1 MARIDTQIPTETWI
15 AMAWEEYTSIIDD
28 PIYEKS
34 KGYYYRGN
42 IRIEM
47 LPVSF
52 EHGKDHALMMVAIAL
67 YATLKKIPLNS
78 LDTCSFRK
86 SGLRE
91 CQPDIACYVGENAG
105 AIVANTGIV
114 NLDRYPPPDLAIEI
128 SKSSLLDDLGT
139 KRSLYEELGVR
150 EYWVVDVDAVEMIAY
165 RMFDAEVE
173 LGSQRIRQSRVLGG
187 LDLSVLEAALRRNRE
202 TDQSEVLAGLMAQF
216 QD

>member
-1 MARIDTQIPTETWI
+1 MAEIDTQISTETWI
-15 AMAWEEYTSIIDD
+15 AIAWEEYIRIIEN
-28 PIYEKS
+28 PIYGRS

-42 IRIEM
+42 VRIEM

-52 EHGKDHALMMVAIAL
+52 EHGKDHAMIMVAIAL

-105 AIVANTGIV
+105 AIAANTGIV

-139 KRSLYEELGVR
+139 KRSLYDELGVR
-150 EYWVVDVDAVEMIAY
+150 EYWVVDVDAVEIIAY

-202 TDQSEVLAGLMAQF
+202 TDQSAVLAGLMVQF

>member
-1 MARIDTQIPTETWI
+1 M
-15 AMAWEEYTSIIDD
+15 
-28 PIYEKS
+28 
-34 KGYYYRGN
+34 
-42 IRIEM
+42 
-47 LPVSF
+47 
-52 EHGKDHALMMVAIAL
+52 
-67 YATLKKIPLNS
+67 
-78 LDTCSFRK
+78 
-86 SGLRE
+86 
-91 CQPDIACYVGENAG
+91 GENAG

-150 EYWVVDVDAVEMIAY
+150 EYWVVDVDAVEIIAY